1 MPTITARLP
10 AETAGERSD
19 LTENAPYTTKQRGE
33 VPITELL
40 WGFLVRLGGTTV
52 RTRILMILAALL
64 AGAASLMAQS
74 SDPRTAEGQLV
85 ASGGAA
91 NWQAVGFLEFEVK
104 IQAPS
109 GLQGPWSYKW
119 GRFDGVMRLS
129 GPWPSG
135 GKLDVVLDLASRTG
149 GAWEDGK
156 QLSGKRLTEASN
168 WALQRFG
175 EDLQWLTFPLEW
187 GAGGV
192 TVTPMV
198 NATEADGK
206 SYPATEVKNGSGTW
220 QVTLDPTTGRVLKTV
235 LRAENL
241 QTLTVTWEAWRQVGG
256 VYFAGK
262 RTIAETGES
271 VEVSV
276 TRVLPSSPAD
286 AF

>member
-1 MPTITARLP
+1 
-10 AETAGERSD
+10 
-19 LTENAPYTTKQRGE
+19 
-33 VPITELL
+33 
-40 WGFLVRLGGTTV
+40 
-52 RTRILMILAALL
+52 MILASLA

-74 SDPRTAEGQLV
+74 SDQRTAEGQMV
-85 ASGGAA
+85 ACGGAA

-104 IQAPS
+104 IQSPA
-109 GLQGPWSYKW
+109 GVQGPWSYKW

-129 GPWPSG
+129 GQWSSG

-156 QLSGKRLTEASN
+156 QLSGKRLAEAST

-187 GAGGV
+187 GAAGV

-198 NATEADGK
+198 NATDADGK
-206 SYPATEVKNGSGTW
+206 SYPAAEVKNGAGTW
-220 QVTLDPTTGRVLKTV
+220 QVTMDPATGRVVKTV
-235 LRAENL
+235 RRAENL
-241 QTLTVTWEAWRQVGG
+241 QTLTVTWDSWKQVGG

-262 RTIAETGES
+262 RTIAETGEV
-271 VEVSV
+271 VEVAV
-276 TRVLPSSPAD
+276 GRVLPSSPAD